1 MDADQTKYL
10 VNTYRPIKNGQEF
23 SIETLKD

>member
-10 VNTYRPIKNGQEF
+10 VNIYSPIKNGQEF